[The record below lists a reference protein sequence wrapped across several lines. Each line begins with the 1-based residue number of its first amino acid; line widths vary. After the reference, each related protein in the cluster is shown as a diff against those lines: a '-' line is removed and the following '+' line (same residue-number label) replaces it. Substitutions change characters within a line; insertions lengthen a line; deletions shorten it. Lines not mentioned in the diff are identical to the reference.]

1 MARTLVVTNDFPP
14 RTGGIQSFVAA
25 LVARQDPDTIVV
37 YAPAWPGAAQ
47 FDAAAAYPVVRHRG
61 ALMLPVPTVAGHAA
75 ELVRRFGAS
84 TVLFGAA
91 VPLGLL
97 APGLREAGVRRAVG
111 LTHGHEAAWAQA
123 PGANRVLRRVA
134 ADLDVLTYLGPF
146 TGSRIARA
154 LRPADRAKL
163 VRLHPGVDARRF
175 APGPGAA
182 RRAAL
187 GLAGRP
193 VVVCVSRLVPRKG
206 QDTLIRALPTVRSVV
221 PDACLLV
228 VGSGPHEWRLRE
240 LAART
245 GLAEHVR
252 FTGGV
257 SDADLP
263 GYYGAGDVFA
273 MPCRT
278 RRRGLEVEGLGMVFL
293 EASACGL
300 PVVAGDSG
308 GAPEA
313 VIEGRTGTV
322 VDGRSVPAVA
332 AAVTR
337 LLSDPALVAEQGSAG
352 RDWVLA
358 EWGWAAQAARLGEL
372 LAGA

>member
-1 MARTLVVTNDFPP
+1 
-14 RTGGIQSFVAA
+14 
-25 LVARQDPDTIVV
+25 
-37 YAPAWPGAAQ
+37 
-47 FDAAAAYPVVRHRG
+47 
-61 ALMLPVPTVAGHAA
+61 
-75 ELVRRFGAS
+75 
-84 TVLFGAA
+84 
-91 VPLGLL
+91 
-97 APGLREAGVRRAVG
+97 
-111 LTHGHEAAWAQA
+111 
-123 PGANRVLRRVA
+123 
-134 ADLDVLTYLGPF
+134 
-146 TGSRIARA
+146 
-154 LRPADRAKL
+154 
-163 VRLHPGVDARRF
+163 VDARRF

-228 VGSGPHEWRLRE
+228 VGSGPHERRLRE

-257 SDADLP
+257 ADADLP

-300 PVVAGDSG
+300 PVVAGASG

-313 VIEGRTGTV
+313 VLEGRTGTV